1 MLLSQDYFINSG
13 GLCPSCKNPDNEKED
28 IGEFGLDFAVDMG
41 FQFVECQCGAKYCI
55 LRKIINADNVID
67 LGEDIIYK
75 LNGYSNLCQ
84 CNESEKN
91 CLCHLLY
98 DSKIDHYYFN
108 YLQKKPYYQ
117 KILKEI

>member
-55 LRKIINADNVID
+55 LLKIFSQKFEAATIRI
-67 LGEDIIYK
+67 K
-75 LNGYSNLCQ
+75 LIFC
-84 CNESEKN
+84 
-91 CLCHLLY
+91 
-98 DSKIDHYYFN
+98 
-108 YLQKKPYYQ
+108 
-117 KILKEI
+117 